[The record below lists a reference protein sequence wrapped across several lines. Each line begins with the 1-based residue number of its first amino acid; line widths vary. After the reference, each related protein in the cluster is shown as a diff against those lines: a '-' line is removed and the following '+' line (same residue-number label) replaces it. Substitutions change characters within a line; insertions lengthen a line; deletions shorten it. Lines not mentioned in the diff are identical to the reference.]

1 MRPLFLLIFAVLF
14 GVTIQLKCYG
24 QHQEKIDSLKS
35 ILKQNL
41 SDTVRVNTLSDLC
54 NLYNDAKD
62 EENTIEYANL
72 LVGVTDS
79 FLLHETGRKKVKLL
93 KRAKSEAISMLGVIS
108 YNYADYEEA
117 LKYFQEVLVIR
128 KEIMDEKGCGRAELN
143 IGLVY
148 KNKGDYAV
156 ALDHYLA
163 ALKIYERID
172 DKKGISTA
180 YNNIG
185 ILYSKEGDRKKA
197 LEYYTKAFDMY
208 KGISDKKGMSSALI
222 NIGIIYNKNKEYQKA
237 LDHYFKAIKL
247 KEEVKDIGGIASAYN
262 NIGNVYDEQKK
273 FDKAIEYF
281 NKSLEL
287 KLSIHDKQGITLS
300 YNNIGS
306 VYAENGNYKK
316 AEEYLLKS
324 LAIAKE
330 IGSLDDIKDAH
341 YNLSDLYQKTNE
353 SVKALEHYK
362 DFVVARD
369 SLFNA
374 ESTKKMVR
382 SEMNFEF
389 EKKQQLQKLE
399 SEKKEAIQQEKLS
412 NQRVGVYALIF
423 IVGLL
428 LAFSITLFR
437 SYKSKKLQSEII
449 HEKNLEL
456 EKLSIVASETASGVF
471 ITDSNGDIEW
481 FNDGFSKLFGWSS
494 IEQYKEQRGKNIY
507 AVSGNENIKEII
519 RKAVSDKISV
529 TYENAVTDMWSKELW
544 IKTALTPVF
553 NEEGKLQQMIFIE
566 TDVSELK
573 KAKETAEQSLQIQEQ
588 FLANTSHEIRT
599 PMNGVL
605 GMTRQLMETPLNE
618 EQLEYLTAIKESSN
632 SLLRVVNDILDISK
646 IRAGKIVFEKIDF
659 KIADLFRTL
668 QFTLQYKAG
677 EKNIALKMELDKE
690 IPEVLLGDPV
700 RLNQILI
707 NLAGNAIKF
716 TDQGQVVIKAEKERK
731 NGKETTVCFSV
742 SDSGVGIPGD
752 KLDYIFEAFAQAETH
767 TTRKYGGTGLGL
779 SISRFL
785 VEQQGGK
792 INVNSMVGKGSVF
805 SFSLQFEEGNPDWQG
820 VIPHHTDVLTEEDN
834 LENAEVLLIEDNRIN
849 QRVAEYEL
857 KKWKIKVEIA
867 DDAIIGLEKLKN
879 KKYDL
884 ILMDISM
891 PGMDGIEATKRI
903 RKDFPAPLKDIP
915 IMAMT
920 ASALIGEK
928 EKCFEAGMNDYISK
942 PFDPVVFHSKLIKWI
957 KPRKADTPE
966 IKQAEHIRKR
976 ITDLGSIIEQAEG
989 DIGYIREMIEIYI
1002 QSMPEYLNELNFFFE
1017 QKNWQEVKKQAHK
1030 MKTPAVYFG
1039 AIELKDLLYRVEIY
1053 TAQNSSTE
1061 LFVNTVKRINEL
1073 CMQSCKELNEELVKM
1088 NQV

>member
-1 MRPLFLLIFAVLF
+1 MRPFLLILALLC
-14 GVTIQLKCYG
+14 GATMQMKCYG
-24 QHQEKIDSLKS
+24 QDQAKIDSLKN

-54 NLYNDAKD
+54 NVYNNAKD

-79 FLLHETGRKKVKLL
+79 LLLHETVRKKVKLL

-117 LKYFQEVLVIR
+117 LNYFQEVLLIR

-185 ILYSKEGDRKKA
+185 ILYSKGGDRKKA
-197 LEYYTKAFDMY
+197 LEYYTKAFEMY

-247 KEEVKDIGGIASAYN
+247 KEEVKDIGGIASACN

-287 KLSIHDKQGITLS
+287 KQSIHDKQGITLS

-324 LAIAKE
+324 LVIAKE

-341 YNLSDLYQKTNE
+341 YNLSDLYQKTSE

-362 DFVVARD
+362 EFIVARD

-412 NQRVGVYALIF
+412 NQRVGVYALVF
-423 IVGLL
+423 IIGLL

-437 SYKSKKLQSEII
+437 SYKSKKRQSDII

-471 ITDSNGDIEW
+471 ITNANGDIEW

-519 RKAVSDKISV
+519 KQAVNDKISV
-529 TYENAVTDMWSKELW
+529 TYENAVTDMWGKELW

-573 KAKETAEQSLQIQEQ
+573 RAKETAEQSLQIQEQ

-716 TDQGQVVIKAEKERK
+716 TDQGQVVIKAEKEVK
-731 NGKETTVCFSV
+731 NGKETVVRFSV

-792 INVNSMVGKGSVF
+792 INVNSLVGKGSVF
-805 SFSLQFEEGNPDWQG
+805 SFSLKFEEGNPEWKG
-820 VIPHHTDVLTEEDN
+820 IIPHHTDVLTEEDN

-867 DDAIIGLEKLKN
+867 DDAILGLEKLKN

-903 RKDFPAPLKDIP
+903 RKDFPAPVKDTP

-957 KPRKADTPE
+957 KPRKTDIPE
-966 IKQAEHIRKR
+966 VKQQEHTRKR

-989 DIGYIREMIEIYI
+989 DLGYIREMIEIYV
-1002 QSMPEYLNELNFFFE
+1002 QSMPEYLSELNFFFE

-1061 LFVNTVKRINEL
+1061 LFVNTVKRINDL